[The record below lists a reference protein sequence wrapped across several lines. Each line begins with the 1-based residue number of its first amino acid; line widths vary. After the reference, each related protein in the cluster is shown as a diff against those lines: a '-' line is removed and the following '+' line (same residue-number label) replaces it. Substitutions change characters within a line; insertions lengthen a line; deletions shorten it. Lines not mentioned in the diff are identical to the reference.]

1 MEKIVDI
8 MPLELEDYGSFVT
21 GPIIIDLEDVI
32 YVSEV
37 QKYVSAY
44 SHVRTW
50 YLEYQ
55 MYGVSAVQKIECE
68 EKRSRTWHLFFAA
81 TGTCGKNISVAGNS
95 RPICTNKSTEK
106 IGPYRVIQVEC

>member
-37 QKYVSAY
+37 KKYVSAY
-44 SHVRTW
+44 SHVRMW

-68 EKRSRTWHLFFAA
+68 EKRSRIWHFF
-81 TGTCGKNISVAGNS
+81 VPRPEPAGRIYQLQEFLVQYVQINLQK
-95 RPICTNKSTEK
+95 R
-106 IGPYRVIQVEC
+106 